1 VDAGIVPAERV
12 GMGSMMERGRRS
24 QRLGSAA
31 IVVRLGYNHWS
42 PTITVTREDDGA
54 VLLETPVAADA
65 WDRLWAVLES
75 FGTDDE

>member
-1 VDAGIVPAERV
+1 MDAGIVPAGRV

-24 QRLGSAA
+24 QRVGSAE
-31 IVVRLGYNHWS
+31 ILVRLGDG
-42 PTITVTREDDGA
+42 PTLTVVRPYDGHILLTRPA
-54 VLLETPVAADA
+54 VAGD